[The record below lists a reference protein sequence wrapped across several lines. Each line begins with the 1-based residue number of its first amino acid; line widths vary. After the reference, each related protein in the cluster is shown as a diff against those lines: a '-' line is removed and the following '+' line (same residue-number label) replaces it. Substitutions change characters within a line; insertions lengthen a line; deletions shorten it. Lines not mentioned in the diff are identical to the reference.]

1 MSGLKNRLYGIL
13 ALAAAVVLL
22 AGCLFTVAVWILEL
36 CGVKLW

>member
-22 AGCLFTVAVWILEL
+22 AGCLPAGGRAAAESE
-36 CGVKLW
+36 